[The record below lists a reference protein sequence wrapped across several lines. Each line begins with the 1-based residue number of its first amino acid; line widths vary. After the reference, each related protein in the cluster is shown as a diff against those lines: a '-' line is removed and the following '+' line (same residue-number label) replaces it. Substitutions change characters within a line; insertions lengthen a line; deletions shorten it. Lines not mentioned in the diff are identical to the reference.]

1 MPGIVFA
8 KEEFFSK
15 KTYHRKPSEAPGV
28 GRSGTSEVQR
38 QGFKK
43 KCSVSYETEPILVG
57 VDCFVPRNGVFLS
70 WFKKSK

>member
-28 GRSGTSEVQR
+28 GRSGTSEAQR
-38 QGFKK
+38 QRLKK
-43 KCSVSYETEPILVG
+43 NV
-57 VDCFVPRNGVFLS
+57 VFHMRLS
-70 WFKKSK
+70 RF